1 MDYDPG
7 KADLDDI
14 YALLERIAI
23 AMESLLALAKG
34 DAGAEVLTAA
44 NDGGGE

>member
-7 KADLDDI
+7 QADLDDI
-14 YALLERIAI
+14 YTVLERIAI

-34 DAGAEVLTAA
+34 EVFEAA
-44 NDGGGE
+44 NDGEGE